1 MVQIE
6 KGKYSRLIKITWV
19 FFTGSLILFLFYVY
33 AVSMNFMGLFG
44 SLPDLKFLENP
55 KNDLASELYS
65 ADGMLMGKY
74 FLENRSPVEYEE
86 ISPNVINALLAT
98 EDARFEKHSGID
110 FKGTFAI
117 VLSVLKG
124 DPRGSSTISQQ
135 LAKNL
140 FNTRRQDYKGPLSKV
155 RGLDMIIIKTK
166 EWIMAIK
173 LERNYTKKEIIRMYL
188 NTVPFGSNAYG
199 INTAAK
205 TFFGKKPADLTT
217 EEAALLIGI
226 VKGTSYFSPVQ
237 HPSRALARR
246 NVVLSQMVKYGYL
259 SEVKYEQLR
268 TKPIDMTKYAVENHN
283 KGSAPYFREVIRGL
297 LFKWAKDRGIDLYT
311 EGLRIYTTIDSKMQ
325 KYAEEAVAENMK
337 DQQKKFF
344 AHWKGRNPW
353 VNEHYKEIPG
363 YVEKEAKKT
372 SRYKQL
378 RQQYESNETAIWKEM
393 NTPIKMRVFSWNG
406 EIDTTLSP
414 MDSIRYYKHFLHTG
428 FMSMDPNTGYVKA
441 WVGGIDYKHFKYD
454 HVMQGKRQPGSSFK
468 PIVYATAIDNG
479 WHPCHEVL
487 DAPVTFAS
495 DIGGQPWTPNNS
507 DGPPSY
513 ERMTLR
519 RAMGKSINTISAK
532 LMQEFGP
539 NRVVEYAKRL
549 GIKSSLEA
557 VPSLCLGTSPVS
569 VYELLGVY
577 STFVNGG
584 VWTKPMFIT
593 RIENRYGEVIESFP
607 PTTVEALSEETA
619 YQMVHMLQGALQE
632 EGGTAQGLF
641 RYKMARTNEI
651 GGKTGTTQNYS
662 DGWFVGVTQDLV
674 AGVWVGGDDMSIHF
688 RNISLGAGGRM
699 AMPAWGMYMD
709 KVAADPNLGLKN
721 SKFRR
726 PKNLSVSLDCQTY
739 RDAIP
744 ADSTQQQYVA
754 PSTVSSEEGIL

>member
-1 MVQIE
+1 MVQLE
-6 KGKYSRLIKITWV
+6 KGKYSRLIKVTWV
-19 FFTGSLILFLFYVY
+19 FFSAALALFLFYAY
-33 AVSMNFMGLFG
+33 AVSINFLGLFG
-44 SLPDLKFLENP
+44 ALPDLKFLENP

-65 ADGMLMGKY
+65 ADGVLMGKY
-74 FLENRSPVEYEE
+74 FTSNRSPVEYEQ

-117 VLSVLKG
+117 VWSVLTL
-124 DPRGSSTISQQ
+124 DPRGSSTITQQ

-140 FNTRRQDYKGPLSKV
+140 FNTRGKDY
-155 RGLDMIIIKTK
+155 RGSLGGIPGLNMLIIKTK

-173 LERNYTKKEIIRMYL
+173 LEKNYTKKEIIKMYL

-199 INTAAK
+199 ISTAAK
-205 TFFGKKPADLTT
+205 TFFGKKASDLTT
-217 EEAALLIGI
+217 EEAALLVGI
-226 VKGTSYFSPVQ
+226 VKGTSYYSPVY
-237 HPSRALARR
+237 HPNRALERR

-259 SEVKYEQLR
+259 SSDKYSELK
-268 TKPIDMTKYAVENHN
+268 TKPIDMAKYAVENNN
-283 KGSAPYFREVIRGL
+283 KGSAPYFREVIRGFL
-297 LFKWAKDRGIDLYT
+297 YKWAKARSIDLDT

-325 KYAEEAVAENMK
+325 KYAEEAVTENMK

-353 VNEHYKEIPG
+353 ITEDYKEIPG
-363 YVEKEAKKT
+363 YIEKEAKKT
-372 SRYKQL
+372 GRFKQL
-378 RQQYESNETAIWKEM
+378 KKQYSDNEAAIWKEM
-393 NTPIKMRVFSWNG
+393 NKPVKMKVFSWNG
-406 EIDTTLSP
+406 EKDTTLSP

-428 FMSMDPNTGYVKA
+428 FMSMDPNTGHVKA
-441 WVGGIDYKHFKYD
+441 WVGGIDFKHFKYD

-479 WHPCHEVL
+479 YHPCQEVL

-495 DIGGQPWTPNNS
+495 DIGGEPWTPNNS

-519 RAMGKSINTISAK
+519 RAMGRSINTISAK

-539 NRVVEYAKRL
+539 NRVVDYAKRL
-549 GIKSSLEA
+549 GIRSPLEP

-569 VYELLGVY
+569 VYELLGAY

-584 VWTKPMFIT
+584 IWTKPMFIT

-619 YQMVHMLQGALQE
+619 YLMVHMLQGALQE

-674 AGVWVGGDDMSIHF
+674 TGVWVGGDDMSIHF
-688 RNISLGAGGRM
+688 RSMSLGQGGRM
-699 AMPAWGMYMD
+699 ALPAWGSYMD
-709 KVAADPNLGLKN
+709 KVASDPNLGLKN

-726 PKNLSVSLDCQTY
+726 PKNLPVSLNCEDYNTVT
-739 RDAIP
+739 P
-744 ADSTQQQYVA
+744 SDSTQQQYVA
-754 PSTVSSEEGIL
+754 PSTVSTDEGIL

>member
-1 MVQIE
+1 MVQLE
-6 KGKYSRLIKITWV
+6 KGKYSRLIKFTWV
-19 FFTGSLILFLFYVY
+19 FFTGALALFLFYVY
-33 AVSMNFMGLFG
+33 AVSINFMGLFG
-44 SLPDLKFLENP
+44 ALPDLKFLENP

-65 ADGMLMGKY
+65 ADGVLMGKY
-74 FLENRSPVEYEE
+74 FTSNRSPIEYEQ

-117 VLSVLKG
+117 AWSVLTL
-124 DPRGSSTISQQ
+124 DPRGSSTITQQ

-140 FNTRRQDYKGPLSKV
+140 FNTRGRDYKGHLGNIP
-155 RGLDMIIIKTK
+155 GLNMLIIKTK

-173 LERNYTKKEIIRMYL
+173 LEKNYTKKEIIKMYL

-205 TFFGKKPADLTT
+205 TFFGKKPAELTT
-217 EEAALLIGI
+217 EEAALLVGI
-226 VKGTSYFSPVQ
+226 VKGTSYYSPVY
-237 HPSRALARR
+237 HPNRALERR

-259 SEVKYEQLR
+259 TTDKYNDLKAR
-268 TKPIDMTKYAVENHN
+268 PIDMTKYAVENQN
-283 KGSAPYFREVIRGL
+283 KGSAPYFREVIRGFL
-297 LFKWAKDRGIDLYT
+297 YKWAKGRGIDLDT

-353 VNEHYKEIPG
+353 ITEDYKEIPG
-363 YVEKEAKKT
+363 YIEKEAKKT
-372 SRYKQL
+372 GRFKQL
-378 RQQYESNETAIWKEM
+378 KKQYADDEAAIWKEM
-393 NTPIKMRVFSWNG
+393 KKPVKMRVFSWNG
-406 EIDTTLSP
+406 EKDTTMSP

-428 FMSMDPNTGYVKA
+428 FMSMDPNTGHVKA

-479 WHPCHEVL
+479 YHPCQEVL

-495 DIGGQPWTPNNS
+495 DIGGQAWTPNNS

-519 RAMGKSINTISAK
+519 KAMGRSINTISAK

-539 NRVVEYAKRL
+539 NRVVDYARRL
-549 GIKSSLEA
+549 GIRSQLEP

-569 VYELLGVY
+569 VYELLGAY

-619 YQMVHMLQGALQE
+619 YLMVHMLQGALQE

-674 AGVWVGGDDMSIHF
+674 TGVWVGGDDMSIHF
-688 RNISLGAGGRM
+688 RSMSLGQGGRM
-699 AMPAWGMYMD
+699 ALPAWGMYMD
-709 KVAADPNLGLKN
+709 KVASDPNLGLKS

-726 PKNLSVSLDCQTY
+726 PKNLSVSLDCLDYTN
-739 RDAIP
+739 AVP

-754 PSTVSSEEGIL
+754 PSTVSTDEGIL

>member
-1 MVQIE
+1 
-6 KGKYSRLIKITWV
+6 
-19 FFTGSLILFLFYVY
+19 
-33 AVSMNFMGLFG
+33 
-44 SLPDLKFLENP
+44 
-55 KNDLASELYS
+55 
-65 ADGMLMGKY
+65 
-74 FLENRSPVEYEE
+74 
-86 ISPNVINALLAT
+86 
-98 EDARFEKHSGID
+98 
-110 FKGTFAI
+110 
-117 VLSVLKG
+117 
-124 DPRGSSTISQQ
+124 
-135 LAKNL
+135 
-140 FNTRRQDYKGPLSKV
+140 
-155 RGLDMIIIKTK
+155 
-166 EWIMAIK
+166 
-173 LERNYTKKEIIRMYL
+173 
-188 NTVPFGSNAYG
+188 
-199 INTAAK
+199 
-205 TFFGKKPADLTT
+205 
-217 EEAALLIGI
+217 
-226 VKGTSYFSPVQ
+226 
-237 HPSRALARR
+237 
-246 NVVLSQMVKYGYL
+246 
-259 SEVKYEQLR
+259 
-268 TKPIDMTKYAVENHN
+268 
-283 KGSAPYFREVIRGL
+283 
-297 LFKWAKDRGIDLYT
+297 
-311 EGLRIYTTIDSKMQ
+311 
-325 KYAEEAVAENMK
+325 
-337 DQQKKFF
+337 
-344 AHWKGRNPW
+344 
-353 VNEHYKEIPG
+353 
-363 YVEKEAKKT
+363 
-372 SRYKQL
+372 
-378 RQQYESNETAIWKEM
+378 
-393 NTPIKMRVFSWNG
+393 
-406 EIDTTLSP
+406 

-428 FMSMDPNTGYVKA
+428 FMSMDPNTGHVKA

-519 RAMGKSINTISAK
+519 KAMGKSINTISAK

-539 NRVVEYAKRL
+539 NRIVEYAKRL
-549 GIKSSLEA
+549 GIRSPLEP

-674 AGVWVGGDDMSIHF
+674 SGVWVGGDDMSIHF

-699 AMPAWGMYMD
+699 AMPAWGLYMD
-709 KVAADPNLGLKN
+709 KVAADPNLSLKN

-739 RDAIP
+739 RDAVP

-754 PSTVSSEEGIL
+754 PSTVSTDEGIL

>member
-1 MVQIE
+1 
-6 KGKYSRLIKITWV
+6 
-19 FFTGSLILFLFYVY
+19 
-33 AVSMNFMGLFG
+33 
-44 SLPDLKFLENP
+44 
-55 KNDLASELYS
+55 
-65 ADGMLMGKY
+65 MGKY
-74 FLENRSPVEYEE
+74 FMENRSPVEYEE
-86 ISPNVINALLAT
+86 ISPNIINALLAT

-117 VLSVLKG
+117 VWSVLTM

-140 FNTRRQDYKGPLSKV
+140 FDTRGRDYRGPLGRV
-155 RGLDMIIIKTK
+155 RGLDMLIIKTK

-173 LERNYTKKEIIRMYL
+173 LEKNYTKKEIIKMYL

-199 INTAAK
+199 IKTAAK
-205 TFFGKKPADLTT
+205 TFFGKKPSELDV

-226 VKGTSYFSPVQ
+226 VKGTSFYSPIY
-237 HPSRALARR
+237 HPNRALERR

-259 SEVKYEQLR
+259 SGNKYNTLKVKPL
-268 TKPIDMTKYAVENHN
+268 DMAKYAVENQN

-297 LFKWAKDRGIDLYT
+297 IFKWAKDRGIDLYT
-311 EGLRIYTTIDSKMQ
+311 EGLKIYTTIDSKMQ
-325 KYAEEAVAENMK
+325 KYAEEAVVENMK

-353 VNEHYKEIPG
+353 INEHYKEIPG
-363 YVEKEAKKT
+363 YIEKEARKT
-372 SRYKQL
+372 GRYKQL
-378 RQQYESNETAIWKEM
+378 KQQYEHNESAIWKEM
-393 NTPIKMRVFSWNG
+393 NKPIKMKVFSWNG
-406 EIDTTLSP
+406 ERDTTLSP

-428 FMSMDPNTGYVKA
+428 FMSMDPNTGHIKA

-479 WHPCHEVL
+479 YHPCQEVA

-495 DIGGQPWTPNNS
+495 DIGGQPWTPDNS

-519 RAMGKSINTISAK
+519 RAMGRSINTISAK

-549 GIKSSLEA
+549 GIRSPLEP

-584 VWTKPMFIT
+584 TWTKPMFIT

-619 YQMVHMLQGALQE
+619 YLMVHMLQGALQE

-674 AGVWVGGDDMSIHF
+674 SGVWVGGDDMSIHF
-688 RNISLGAGGRM
+688 RSMSLGQGGRM
-699 AMPAWGMYMD
+699 ALPAWGLYMD

-739 RDAIP
+739 IDAVP
-744 ADSTQQQYVA
+744 ADSTQRQYVA
-754 PSTVSSEEGIL
+754 PTTVSADEGILN